1 MEKLQEVMEMRELVT
16 QIAKA
21 LVDASEEVTL
31 DLVEREGATALRV
44 RAARA
49 DVGKLIGKQGRTA
62 RSIRTILGAVGMK
75 YHHRFT
81 LDIVEEHSEAP
92 SGRVE
97 FAQARWLG
105 A

>member
-1 MEKLQEVMEMRELVT
+1 MEKAQEVMQMRELVT

-21 LVDASEEVTL
+21 LVDAPEEVTL

-44 RAARA
+44 RVAPG

-92 SGRVE
+92 GGRVE
-97 FAQARWLG
+97 FAQAR
-105 A
+105 

>member
-1 MEKLQEVMEMRELVT
+1 MEKAQEVMEMRELVT

-21 LVDASEEVTL
+21 LVDAPEEVTL

-44 RAARA
+44 RVARA

-81 LDIVEEHSEAP
+81 LGIVEEHSEAP

-97 FAQARWLG
+97 FAQAR
-105 A
+105 